1 MMSSPGSAGLQAG
14 FLGLLQKEP
23 AWRPALPAGI
33 AICRSIQWLMNI
45 MFFSVP
51 ALPGLGSARQPLH
64 TAQNIPGNTQSTREE
79 TIVKQKNTLLR
90 NSLRL
95 ALLGAAL
102 AFGVPGIALADNVS
116 IDTQQDENIPAG
128 EQSER
133 GGPIELDA
141 ISIIVEGEKI
151 GRPLHETPAGTVV
164 FGREADTPDNR
175 RLQDVI
181 KAIPN
186 VLADPA
192 SSSLPSVRGIDGAS
206 NLHVNT
212 SLMTGGQPR
221 VNTLVDGVARPFR
234 NSSLSSLS
242 TAWDV
247 EAVEV
252 ARGPQSTISGRN
264 SFGGAVRVSTRDP
277 VYEKEF
283 ALRAG
288 YFNEPGTVEGALMAN
303 LPLVADQVALRF
315 TAEGSDG
322 ESYVDMGFSP
332 LMQVYYPDYYPGYEH
347 RDDIED
353 EQFERYRGKLLFTP
367 DALPDTELLLSID
380 HTKIFRAHQTKVDN
394 VHADDLTNTSF
405 GIGNWIDDNE
415 QTVYSA
421 ELFQGLGET
430 MELEVRVSYLD
441 NTAKL
446 PPGVTPALDLDYTT
460 ETTSAEAL
468 LRFEEWGFID
478 KGVVGVAYEY
488 QEDWAINVN
497 DILGFTM
504 YGETDTYGIFG
515 EIEAGLGGG
524 FTAIVGGRFQTDDRD
539 RRATSTANA
548 GTTTSTG
555 ILRSNASNVGEDVF
569 IPKLGIRYDGAD
581 KYVAGYT
588 YSEGYRSEGIDFHY
602 FTDTLPVTT
611 FESER
616 MNNHEIWVRANP
628 LGRLRLDGS
637 VFYYTADDMQIR
649 GATSDS
655 NCPDWPTG
663 PCLTGN
669 IPEAEGYGMELA
681 AQWDINDAWRIS
693 GGLGLLETEITDA
706 GSDVPK
712 YQGQELN
719 QAPNVTANMGLNW
732 VSPRGFD
739 AQVRARHVGS
749 FRNHLD
755 AESNPGDAIVNE
767 YTLVDF
773 KAGYETK
780 IKGADVRIDAFVENL
795 TDKRYA
801 LFTTAHAGS
810 QKAAGRPRTFGIAVS
825 ARF

>member
-1 MMSSPGSAGLQAG
+1 MPNPTYVAT
-14 FLGLLQKEP
+14 LLTRGEIIVK
-23 AWRPALPAGI
+23 RK
-33 AICRSIQWLMNI
+33 
-45 MFFSVP
+45 
-51 ALPGLGSARQPLH
+51 
-64 TAQNIPGNTQSTREE
+64 NIPF
-79 TIVKQKNTLLR
+79 R
-90 NSLRL
+90 NSLHL
-95 ALLGAAL
+95 ALLGPVLAL
-102 AFGVPGIALADNVS
+102 GAPGIAIADNAS
-116 IDTQQDENIPAG
+116 SDTQQNRNIPAG
-128 EQSER
+128 EQSEQAD
-133 GGPIELDA
+133 PIELDA

-151 GRPLHETPAGTVV
+151 GRPLSETPASTVV
-164 FGREADTPDNR
+164 FGREADTPENR

-247 EAVEV
+247 EAVEM

-277 VYEKEF
+277 VHEREF

-288 YFNEPGTVEGALMAN
+288 YFNEPGTHEGALMAN

-332 LMQVYYPDYYPGYEH
+332 LLLGPNPDYGF

-380 HTKIFRAHQTKVDN
+380 HTKIFRAHQPKVDD
-394 VHADDLTNTSF
+394 VHADDLTTTAF
-405 GIGNWIDDNE
+405 GYGNWIDDNDL
-415 QTVYSA
+415 TVYSA

-430 MELEVRVSYLD
+430 TELEVRVSYLD

-468 LRFEEWGFID
+468 LRFEELGFID
-478 KGVVGVAYEY
+478 KGVVGVAYER
-488 QEDWAINVN
+488 QEDRVINVS

-504 YGETDTYGIFG
+504 DGETDTYGIFG
-515 EIEAGLGGG
+515 EIEAGLFGDW
-524 FTAIVGGRFQTDDRD
+524 TAIVGGRFQTDDRD

-555 ILRSNASNVGEDVF
+555 ILRGNASNVGEDVF

-602 FTDTLPVTT
+602 FTDILPVTT
-611 FESER
+611 FDSER

-681 AQWDINDAWRIS
+681 AQWDIDDAWRIS

-780 IKGADVRIDAFVENL
+780 LGGADVRIDAFVENL

-810 QKAAGRPRTFGIAVS
+810 QKAAGRPRTFGVAVT